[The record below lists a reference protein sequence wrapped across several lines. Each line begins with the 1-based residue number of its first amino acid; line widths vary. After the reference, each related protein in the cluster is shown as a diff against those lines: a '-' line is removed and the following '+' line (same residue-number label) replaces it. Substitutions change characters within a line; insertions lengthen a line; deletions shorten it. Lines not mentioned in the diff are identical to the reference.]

1 MWNDRVCRESL
12 REQRVA
18 CGGRLETRGG
28 LRPGPLPVGTQLAWR
43 RFLSD
48 CRSNF
53 CRRLQGTGQWRE
65 RLRCYRVESRQ
76 PGTNRS
82 PGPVLHRRNK
92 GTVDGAVVSR
102 YRQRIIFS
110 VAACQGAKSIAE
122 LRRISLAA
130 PRFRF
135 SEIGGR
141 PTRGKPP
148 CRCSRPSYYC
158 IALLSVRW

>member
-28 LRPGPLPVGTQLAWR
+28 LRPGPLSAGTQLAWR

-53 CRRLQGTGQWRE
+53 CRQLQGTGRWRK
-65 RLRCYRVESRQ
+65 RLSCYRVESRQ

-110 VAACQGAKSIAE
+110 VAAYQGAKSIAE

-130 PRFRF
+130 PCLRF
-135 SEIGGR
+135 SEIG
-141 PTRGKPP
+141 
-148 CRCSRPSYYC
+148 RPSPPREAAVPVLAAN
-158 IALLSVRW
+158 ILLSHLSQLG